1 MIKNSGKCYEGNK
14 RGLRKKKIRVR
25 GETHLDGVVKEGF
38 SEEVTFK
45 LKSAG

>member
-1 MIKNSGKCYEGNK
+1 MGPKG
-14 RGLRKKKIRVR
+14 KKIR
-25 GETHLDGVVKEGF
+25 GGGYLNGVVKEGS